1 MFSVARSRLALPAQF
16 LFLVV
21 NGLGLT
27 FGTVYNVNTP
37 DLYENNAHHKLGWI
51 ATWIMLAQLV
61 MSLLFTYSGR
71 GNKSRQTSSEHT
83 AFLQMPV
90 GNMPQHNSRPYTDY
104 RWSGDSGQ
112 GTERSSVSNSRD
124 ISPTDPHR
132 RDTFDDFEKPE
143 PIPADDDD
151 DQEDDLA
158 AGPHASSQPPPSRWF
173 RISRVDTF
181 LSARIPN
188 LLTAKVLRLTQIVY
202 DLIDRIILVLGFI
215 ALVTGGVTYA
225 GIFVSR
231 PRIDSLVDPGLMKHR
246 EAKTS

>member
-21 NGLGLT
+21 NGLGLM

-37 DLYENNAHHKLGWI
+37 DLYENNAHHNIGWI
-51 ATWIMLAQLV
+51 VTWIMVAQLV
-61 MSLLFTYSGR
+61 MSLLFTYSNR
-71 GNKSRQTSSEHT
+71 RKKATQASSEHT
-83 AFLQMPV
+83 TFLQMPV

-132 RDTFDDFEKPE
+132 RDSFDDFEKPE
-143 PIPADDDD
+143 PVPADDDD

-158 AGPHASSQPPPSRWF
+158 AGAHASPQPPLSRWF

-188 LLTAKVLRLTQIVY
+188 LLSAKVLRLTEVVY
-202 DLIDRIILVLGFI
+202 DMIDRIILVLGFI

-231 PRIDSLVDPGLMKHR
+231 PRIDYPTDSGLMKHR
-246 EAKTS
+246 GGKTS